1 MVRQTGPT
9 LIGLFGTFLV
19 ILAVLQVV
27 FPRREGFGVP
37 TKATSGTQSATCEDD
52 SQCTSP
58 AKCIT
63 GKCTNR

>member
-9 LIGLFGTFLV
+9 LVGLFVTFLV

-27 FPRREGFGVP
+27 FPRREGFVVL
-37 TKATSGTQSATCEDD
+37 TKATTGTQSATCEDD